1 MSYLRLNDL
10 RFPDIGNPLETAQCK
25 MNLAERLVRVILCA
39 GFIAVLAV
47 EISLLIQALSNF
59 G

>member
-1 MSYLRLNDL
+1 MAYLGLRDL
-10 RFPDIGNPLETAQCK
+10 QFPDPGNHLETAQWK
-25 MNLAERLVRVILCA
+25 MNLAEWLVRVILCA